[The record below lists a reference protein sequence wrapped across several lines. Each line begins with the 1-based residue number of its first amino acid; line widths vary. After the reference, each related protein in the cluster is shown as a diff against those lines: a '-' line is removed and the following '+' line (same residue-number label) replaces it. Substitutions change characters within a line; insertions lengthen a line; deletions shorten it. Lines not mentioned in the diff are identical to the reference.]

1 MNFKLSWNS
10 AARDGSFLPKSQP
23 RVSGFFTEM
32 QESLQIPRYPSSGL
46 LTKKIG
52 FYSIPKIIDVGHFLF
67 DSSRNF
73 FDVVSPSFK
82 LLLFMDKT
90 FLLDLKLEVERAKS
104 F

>member
-1 MNFKLSWNS
+1 MVHSCRNLNHVF
-10 AARDGSFLPKSQP
+10 RF
-23 RVSGFFTEM
+23 FFTEM
-32 QESLQIPRYPSSGL
+32 QESLQIPRYPEDSPSSGL

-82 LLLFMDKT
+82 LLLFMEKT
-90 FLLDLKLEVERAKS
+90 FLLDIKLEVERAEI